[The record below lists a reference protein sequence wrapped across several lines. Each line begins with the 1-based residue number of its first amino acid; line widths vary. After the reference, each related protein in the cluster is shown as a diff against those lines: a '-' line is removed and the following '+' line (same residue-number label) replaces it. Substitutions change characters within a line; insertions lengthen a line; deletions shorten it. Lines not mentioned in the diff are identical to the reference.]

1 MLYCDSGPA
10 GEYKVAD
17 AYLSVPYYS
26 GIDKMFYYSD
36 EYCEGYIALVDKRE
50 IEIGLERYW
59 LLIYIGNVRLKN
71 I

>member
-1 MLYCDSGPA
+1 
-10 GEYKVAD
+10 
-17 AYLSVPYYS
+17 
-26 GIDKMFYYSD
+26 MFYYSD
-36 EYCEGYIALVDKRE
+36 EYYEGYIPLVDKRE